1 MDLNLSASAVSSRT
15 TTTNWGGVGG
25 MMKMMMT
32 MKHMYTKK
40 EEKKPHSDTWV
51 LSKINLY
58 VSVSAFFYSTTTKGG
73 GGARRNE
80 DDDDDEM
87 YTKRS
92 LTLNDTEC
100 YTTIPMTR
108 EDLNP

>member
-1 MDLNLSASAVSSRT
+1 
-15 TTTNWGGVGG
+15 
-25 MMKMMMT
+25 MKMMMT

-40 EEKKPHSDTWV
+40 EEKKPPSDTWV
-51 LSKINLY
+51 LSKMDLY
-58 VSVSAFFYSTTTKGG
+58 VSVSAFSRAQQQRG
-73 GGARRNE
+73 GGARRN
-80 DDDDDEM
+80 DDDDDDKM

-100 YTTIPMTR
+100 YTAIPMTR